1 MAQPKPARPSQV
13 TLAGWLVVVGS
24 VVVVLMAFGQVAGL
38 RSLETREAIE
48 DYLSKPPGDSLGL
61 TVSSVRSVL
70 QVALMVAAATAAATA
85 ILGWQVL
92 QRSKGAR
99 VALSVLAAPLFVT
112 GLAGGGVAAAVVSA
126 AIVMLWFQPARDW
139 FDGVSRAA
147 PSPPSA
153 APRVAPD
160 GRDPLLDLPPPT
172 GPPLHA
178 GYATE
183 PSAASGAAARRP
195 TTVTWACLLTW
206 LCSLTTF
213 AVLGLTT
220 VTLLADPGI
229 IDDAR
234 RQSSSLEESELTDT
248 VLRNA
253 VLATSGAAML
263 WSAVAVVLALL
274 AWRRVRWAATALL
287 VSAAV
292 AGALCLLTL
301 IGSLVMLVPLA
312 ACAGTVA
319 LLARP
324 ESRAWLRG
332 AARQRRSGSVRR

>member
-1 MAQPKPARPSQV
+1 MAEPKPARPSQV
-13 TLAGWLVVVGS
+13 TLAGWLVVIGS
-24 VVVVLMAFGQVAGL
+24 AVVVLMAFSQVAGL

-61 TVSSVRSVL
+61 TVSTVQSVL
-70 QVALMVAAATAAATA
+70 RVALMVAAATAAATA

-99 VALSVLAAPLFVT
+99 VALSALAVPLFVT

-139 FDGVSRAA
+139 FDGVSRPA
-147 PSPPSA
+147 PAPPSSVS
-153 APRVAPD
+153 RTRPD

-178 GYATE
+178 AYPSE
-183 PSAASGAAARRP
+183 PSAAYGNLARRP
-195 TTVTWACLLTW
+195 APVTWACVLTW
-206 LCSLTTF
+206 VCSLTTF
-213 AVLGLTT
+213 AVLGLTL
-220 VTLLADPGI
+220 VALLADPGI

-234 RQSSSLEESELTDT
+234 RQNSSLDESELTDT

-253 VLATSGAAML
+253 VLATSGVAMV
-263 WSAVAVVLALL
+263 WSAVAIVLAVL
-274 AWRRVRWAATALL
+274 AWRRVRWAAIALL

-301 IGSLVMLVPLA
+301 IGSFVMLLPLA
-312 ACAGTVA
+312 ACATTVA
-319 LLARP
+319 LLVRP
-324 ESRAWLRG
+324 ETRAWLR
-332 AARQRRSGSVRR
+332 R